1 MYTVAD
7 TVAEILIRDLI
18 ILFDLLKNAVC
29 IPCPINNWGFISPVH
44 PSSYSLTPWP
54 FSDPHSTPWLFID
67 PLDGPNDP
75 WGSISI
81 TLRTTALT

>member
-29 IPCPINNWGFISPVH
+29 IPCPINNNFELGFHIS
-44 PSSYSLTPWP
+44 
-54 FSDPHSTPWLFID
+54 STPQQLFVD
-67 PLDGPNDP
+67 PLA
-75 WGSISI
+75 IQ
-81 TLRTTALT
+81 